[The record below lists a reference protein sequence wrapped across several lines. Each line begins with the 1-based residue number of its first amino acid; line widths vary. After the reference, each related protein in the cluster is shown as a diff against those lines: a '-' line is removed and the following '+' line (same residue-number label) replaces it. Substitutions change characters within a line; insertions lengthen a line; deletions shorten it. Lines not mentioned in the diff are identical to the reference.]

1 MDKRETIKL
10 ISLLL
15 QYPSKELTEINL
27 RKVIQDIP
35 DTELYEKLNLFINYF
50 SQHSF
55 DELTENYVHTF
66 DFNEKTNLYLTYTKL
81 KDEKERG
88 QTLVE
93 LKQIYEN
100 EGFIINSNELPDYL
114 PLFLEFI
121 SQAKESIIIELFNR
135 YKSAIEE
142 TRNFLKE
149 INSPYAFLLEA
160 NLLIINKSITEKVAL

>member
-1 MDKRETIKL
+1 MNKREIIKL

-15 QYPSKELTEINL
+15 QYPVKELTKINL
-27 RKVIQDIP
+27 QEIIQDIP

-55 DELTENYVHTF
+55 DELKENYVHTF

-88 QTLVE
+88 QILAE

-121 SQAKESIIIELFNR
+121 SQAKESVIIELFDR

-142 TRNFLKE
+142 TKNSLQK

-160 NLLIINKSITEKVAL
+160 NLLIINKSITEKVVL